1 MKKKIIILVLIA
13 IGASGLTGILPISI
27 SLSPAEKLVLVEGIS
42 NRVIS
47 PSILASGFLA
57 HEEEVMLSS
66 EVIGKVAELFVEEGE
81 PVSAGDLVLRVDD
94 KNFLAGLE
102 QSEAAVRIN
111 SIDIERQKV
120 RVENLE
126 RQFQRSEALFGR
138 DLIGE
143 EEYESLRNQL
153 DLARID
159 YLSSQERLAQSNAQ
173 LDQVLDN
180 LSKTQIISPIDGVV
194 TSLDIKVGE
203 TAIAS
208 STNIPGSSL
217 MTIANPSSI
226 YTEVLVDEADIANIR
241 VGQKAEIVAIAY
253 PDEPMQGT
261 VRFIANTAKIA
272 QGRTG
277 LSFVV
282 KIDIEDPGEVTLRPG
297 MSCRAEIFTQDDR
310 LVTAVPIEAVLFE
323 EDKAE
328 NRSDHFIFL
337 NNQGIAKKT
346 KVEVGLSDDEF
357 QELLSE
363 IDSDVDVIVGPNREL
378 RNLVDGDRIGELVE
392 NDDPEQR
399 GRGNSELE
407 TDMDLISLIDISKH
421 YQMGGQT
428 VKALDSVTVHIA
440 KNDYLAFI
448 GSSGSGKSTMLNILG
463 CLDRPST
470 GTYHLNGKDVDS
482 LTENELSEIR
492 NLEIGFIF
500 QSFNLLPRSTA
511 LANVMQPLVYRNI
524 SYKARKKLALEALQR
539 VGLDSRVSHFPNQ
552 LSGGQRQRVAIA
564 RALVTEPSI
573 LLADEPTGNLDSRT
587 TDEIMILFDE
597 LHHDGHTLIIVT
609 HEPEIADHCKRVV
622 ELKDG
627 RIFADSRH

>member
-1 MKKKIIILVLIA
+1 MRKKIIILVLIA

-42 NRVIS
+42 NRIIS

-310 LVTAVPIEAVLFE
+310 LVTAVPIEAVVFE

-337 NNQGIAKKT
+337 NDQGVAKKT

-399 GRGNSELE
+399 GRGGSF
-407 TDMDLISLIDISKH
+407 
-421 YQMGGQT
+421 Q
-428 VKALDSVTVHIA
+428 
-440 KNDYLAFI
+440 FRI
-448 GSSGSGKSTMLNILG
+448 GN
-463 CLDRPST
+463 
-470 GTYHLNGKDVDS
+470 
-482 LTENELSEIR
+482 
-492 NLEIGFIF
+492 
-500 QSFNLLPRSTA
+500 
-511 LANVMQPLVYRNI
+511 
-524 SYKARKKLALEALQR
+524 
-539 VGLDSRVSHFPNQ
+539 
-552 LSGGQRQRVAIA
+552 
-564 RALVTEPSI
+564 
-573 LLADEPTGNLDSRT
+573 
-587 TDEIMILFDE
+587 
-597 LHHDGHTLIIVT
+597 
-609 HEPEIADHCKRVV
+609 
-622 ELKDG
+622 
-627 RIFADSRH
+627 

>member
-1 MKKKIIILVLIA
+1 
-13 IGASGLTGILPISI
+13 
-27 SLSPAEKLVLVEGIS
+27 
-42 NRVIS
+42 
-47 PSILASGFLA
+47 
-57 HEEEVMLSS
+57 MLSS

-253 PDEPMQGT
+253 PDEPMHGT

-282 KIDIEDPGEVTLRPG
+282 KIDIDDPGEVTLRPG

-337 NNQGIAKKT
+337 NDQGVAKKT
-346 KVEVGLSDDEF
+346 KVEVGLSDDEI

-399 GRGNSELE
+399 GRGGSF
-407 TDMDLISLIDISKH
+407 
-421 YQMGGQT
+421 Q
-428 VKALDSVTVHIA
+428 
-440 KNDYLAFI
+440 FRI
-448 GSSGSGKSTMLNILG
+448 GN
-463 CLDRPST
+463 
-470 GTYHLNGKDVDS
+470 
-482 LTENELSEIR
+482 
-492 NLEIGFIF
+492 
-500 QSFNLLPRSTA
+500 
-511 LANVMQPLVYRNI
+511 
-524 SYKARKKLALEALQR
+524 
-539 VGLDSRVSHFPNQ
+539 
-552 LSGGQRQRVAIA
+552 
-564 RALVTEPSI
+564 
-573 LLADEPTGNLDSRT
+573 
-587 TDEIMILFDE
+587 
-597 LHHDGHTLIIVT
+597 
-609 HEPEIADHCKRVV
+609 
-622 ELKDG
+622 
-627 RIFADSRH
+627 

>member
-13 IGASGLTGILPISI
+13 IGASGLAGILPISI
-27 SLSPAEKLVLVEGIS
+27 SLSPTEKLVLVESIS
-42 NRVIS
+42 NRIIS

-310 LVTAVPIEAVLFE
+310 LVTAVPIEAVLFD

-337 NNQGIAKKT
+337 NDQGVAKKT

-392 NDDPEQR
+392 NGDPEQR
-399 GRGNSELE
+399 GRGGRF
-407 TDMDLISLIDISKH
+407 
-421 YQMGGQT
+421 Q
-428 VKALDSVTVHIA
+428 
-440 KNDYLAFI
+440 FRI
-448 GSSGSGKSTMLNILG
+448 GN
-463 CLDRPST
+463 
-470 GTYHLNGKDVDS
+470 
-482 LTENELSEIR
+482 
-492 NLEIGFIF
+492 
-500 QSFNLLPRSTA
+500 
-511 LANVMQPLVYRNI
+511 
-524 SYKARKKLALEALQR
+524 
-539 VGLDSRVSHFPNQ
+539 
-552 LSGGQRQRVAIA
+552 
-564 RALVTEPSI
+564 
-573 LLADEPTGNLDSRT
+573 
-587 TDEIMILFDE
+587 
-597 LHHDGHTLIIVT
+597 
-609 HEPEIADHCKRVV
+609 
-622 ELKDG
+622 
-627 RIFADSRH
+627 

>member
-1 MKKKIIILVLIA
+1 MKKKVIVLVLIT
-13 IGASGLTGILPISI
+13 IGTFGLTGVLPLPI
-27 SLSPAEKLVLVEGIS
+27 SLSPAEKLVLIESIS
-42 NRVIS
+42 NRIIS

-81 PVSAGDLVLRVDD
+81 PVRAGDLVLRVDD

-111 SIDIERQKV
+111 SIDIERQNV
-120 RVENLE
+120 RVENLG

-138 DLIGE
+138 ELIGE

-282 KIDIEDPGEVTLRPG
+282 KIDIDDPGEVTLRPG

-337 NNQGIAKKT
+337 NDQGVAKKT

-363 IDSDVDVIVGPNREL
+363 IDSNVDVIVGPNREL
-378 RNLVDGDRIGELVE
+378 RNLADGDRIGELVE
-392 NDDPEQR
+392 NDDSELR
-399 GRGNSELE
+399 GRGGRF
-407 TDMDLISLIDISKH
+407 
-421 YQMGGQT
+421 Q
-428 VKALDSVTVHIA
+428 
-440 KNDYLAFI
+440 FRI
-448 GSSGSGKSTMLNILG
+448 GN
-463 CLDRPST
+463 
-470 GTYHLNGKDVDS
+470 
-482 LTENELSEIR
+482 
-492 NLEIGFIF
+492 
-500 QSFNLLPRSTA
+500 
-511 LANVMQPLVYRNI
+511 
-524 SYKARKKLALEALQR
+524 
-539 VGLDSRVSHFPNQ
+539 
-552 LSGGQRQRVAIA
+552 
-564 RALVTEPSI
+564 
-573 LLADEPTGNLDSRT
+573 
-587 TDEIMILFDE
+587 
-597 LHHDGHTLIIVT
+597 
-609 HEPEIADHCKRVV
+609 
-622 ELKDG
+622 
-627 RIFADSRH
+627 

>member
-337 NNQGIAKKT
+337 NNQGVAKKT

-399 GRGNSELE
+399 GRGGRF
-407 TDMDLISLIDISKH
+407 
-421 YQMGGQT
+421 Q
-428 VKALDSVTVHIA
+428 
-440 KNDYLAFI
+440 FRI
-448 GSSGSGKSTMLNILG
+448 GN
-463 CLDRPST
+463 
-470 GTYHLNGKDVDS
+470 
-482 LTENELSEIR
+482 
-492 NLEIGFIF
+492 
-500 QSFNLLPRSTA
+500 
-511 LANVMQPLVYRNI
+511 
-524 SYKARKKLALEALQR
+524 
-539 VGLDSRVSHFPNQ
+539 
-552 LSGGQRQRVAIA
+552 
-564 RALVTEPSI
+564 
-573 LLADEPTGNLDSRT
+573 
-587 TDEIMILFDE
+587 
-597 LHHDGHTLIIVT
+597 
-609 HEPEIADHCKRVV
+609 
-622 ELKDG
+622 
-627 RIFADSRH
+627 

>member
-1 MKKKIIILVLIA
+1 M
-13 IGASGLTGILPISI
+13 
-27 SLSPAEKLVLVEGIS
+27 
-42 NRVIS
+42 
-47 PSILASGFLA
+47 
-57 HEEEVMLSS
+57 
-66 EVIGKVAELFVEEGE
+66 
-81 PVSAGDLVLRVDD
+81 LRVDD

-111 SIDIERQKV
+111 SIDIERQNV
-120 RVENLE
+120 RVENLG

-138 DLIGE
+138 ELIGE

-282 KIDIEDPGEVTLRPG
+282 KIDIDDPGEVTLRPG

-310 LVTAVPIEAVLFE
+310 LVTAVPI
-323 EDKAE
+323 
-328 NRSDHFIFL
+328 
-337 NNQGIAKKT
+337 
-346 KVEVGLSDDEF
+346 
-357 QELLSE
+357 
-363 IDSDVDVIVGPNREL
+363 
-378 RNLVDGDRIGELVE
+378 
-392 NDDPEQR
+392 
-399 GRGNSELE
+399 
-407 TDMDLISLIDISKH
+407 
-421 YQMGGQT
+421 
-428 VKALDSVTVHIA
+428 
-440 KNDYLAFI
+440 
-448 GSSGSGKSTMLNILG
+448 
-463 CLDRPST
+463 
-470 GTYHLNGKDVDS
+470 
-482 LTENELSEIR
+482 
-492 NLEIGFIF
+492 
-500 QSFNLLPRSTA
+500 
-511 LANVMQPLVYRNI
+511 
-524 SYKARKKLALEALQR
+524 
-539 VGLDSRVSHFPNQ
+539 
-552 LSGGQRQRVAIA
+552 
-564 RALVTEPSI
+564 
-573 LLADEPTGNLDSRT
+573 
-587 TDEIMILFDE
+587 
-597 LHHDGHTLIIVT
+597 
-609 HEPEIADHCKRVV
+609 
-622 ELKDG
+622 
-627 RIFADSRH
+627 